1 MTIHRMNTVEAIL
14 HPIRGKIVALLESR
28 PMTPAMLHAF
38 ISQNPGKQASITSI
52 YRHIKVLQDVGF
64 VEAVK
69 RESTD
74 GAPATYYSI
83 VDAKRN
89 VDRDAVTHATLM
101 PLISMLSSIV
111 TGHFSRHAEREET
124 PLPVDRM
131 ALFGATINLT
141 TDDYKA
147 FKDAVY
153 AVMSQTGPAEDP
165 TATPQYIALFTC
177 PDLIAEA
184 AAPTSESTNHD

>member
-1 MTIHRMNTVEAIL
+1 MNTVEAIL

-28 PMTPAMLHAF
+28 PMTPAMLHDF
-38 ISQNPGKQASITSI
+38 IAQHPGKQASITSI

-89 VDRDAVTHATLM
+89 VDRDAVKHATLM
-101 PLISMLSSIV
+101 PLITMLSSVV
-111 TGHFSRHAEREET
+111 TGHFYRHAEREET
-124 PLPVDRM
+124 ALPVDRM
-131 ALFGATINLT
+131 ALFGATVSLT
-141 TDDYKA
+141 NEECKC
-147 FKDAVY
+147 FKDAMY
-153 AVMSQTGPAEDP
+153 AVMSRTEPQSNPDAS
-165 TATPQYIALFTC
+165 PQYIALFTC
-177 PDLIAEA
+177 PDLIAN
-184 AAPTSESTNHD
+184 TNNNSSESTDHD

>member
-1 MTIHRMNTVEAIL
+1 MTIRRMNTVEAIL

-28 PMTPAMLHAF
+28 PMTPAMLHEF

-83 VDAKRN
+83 VDAKRK

-124 PLPVDRM
+124 PLPVQRM
-131 ALFGATINLT
+131 ALFGATVNLS
-141 TDDYKA
+141 DDEYKL
-147 FKDAVY
+147 FRDAIY
-153 AVMSQTGPAEDP
+153 AVMSRTVSAGNPAES
-165 TATPQYIALFTC
+165 PQYIALFTC
-177 PDLIAEA
+177 PDLIAA
-184 AAPTSESTNHD
+184 ATATTSESKTND

>member
-1 MTIHRMNTVEAIL
+1 MNIVEAIL

-28 PMTPAMLHAF
+28 PMTPAMLHEF

-83 VDAKRN
+83 VDAKRK

-124 PLPVDRM
+124 PLPVQRM
-131 ALFGATINLT
+131 ALFGATVNLS
-141 TDDYKA
+141 DDEYKL
-147 FKDAVY
+147 FRDAVY
-153 AVMSQTGPAEDP
+153 AVMSKTVSAGNSAES
-165 TATPQYIALFTC
+165 PQYIALFTC
-177 PDLIAEA
+177 PDLIAA
-184 AAPTSESTNHD
+184 ATATTSESETND